1 MSEIIKRDFILGD
14 EWLYYKIYCGPKVAD
29 QILIHELKPLT
40 EELLKE
46 NLIDKWF
53 FIRYNDPDF
62 HLRIR
67 FELIDIRK
75 LGAVIQKVNQLFSPY
90 LSQHLLWKIQTDT
103 YKRELER
110 YGSKTI
116 TTSEKLFFYDSE
128 LVLSILEIIKDEEI
142 FFLFILKCIDSFL
155 TGFAFNK
162 TEKLYFCHENSLL
175 FKKEFDLTN
184 LAKKNLAIKYRTTN
198 INLMKIMSSEGVTK
212 KFKLLEN
219 KVLKRDNAIRPLAK
233 KILELNKTEIL
244 EVKINSFVTSHIHM
258 FVNRAFSDKQRFY
271 EMIVYDFLFRF
282 YKQQT
287 FNS

>member
-1 MSEIIKRDFILGD
+1 MSETTKRQFILGD

-29 QILIHELKPLT
+29 QILIHDIKPLT

-46 NLIDKWF
+46 NLINKWF

-67 FELIDIRK
+67 FELTDIK
-75 LGAVIQKVNQLFSPY
+75 ALGAVIQKMNQFFSPY

-110 YGSKTI
+110 YGPSTI
-116 TTSEKLFFYDSE
+116 TISEKLFFYDSE

-142 FFLFILKCIDSFL
+142 YFLFILKCIDHFL
-155 TGFAFNK
+155 TEFKFNK
-162 TEKLYFCHENSLL
+162 TDKLNFCVENSLL

-184 LAKKNLAIKYRTTN
+184 LAKKNLAIKYRSTN

-212 KFKLLEN
+212 EINLLEK
-219 KVLKRDNAIRPLAK
+219 KVSKRDNALKSLAK
-233 KILELNKTEIL
+233 EILKLNKNQFL
-244 EVKINSFVTSHIHM
+244 EVKINSLITSHIHM
-258 FVNRAFSDKQRFY
+258 FINRAFRDRQRFY
-271 EMIVYDFLFRF
+271 EMIAYDFLCK
-282 YKQQT
+282 YYQQKI
-287 FNS
+287 SKS